1 VRYEVARDCYTPM
14 LRDWWDRREAAIIA
28 RRRAQFRV
36 RSLWVAGGAILM
48 VYIVWLIF
56 SK

>member
-1 VRYEVARDCYTPM
+1 M
-14 LRDWWDRREAAIIA
+14 LRDWWERRESAIIA

-36 RSLWVAGGAILM
+36 RSLWGAASAIILAY
-48 VYIVWLIF
+48 VVWLIF